1 MTTTRGL
8 KAIPARP
15 APWST
20 SDAIELLGLVAQLEH
35 VAFAR
40 LAADSA
46 LAPTI
51 EQRLELSRFASAAVE
66 RRDRVLA
73 RITEIGGDPVAAV
86 RQYDDVLDD
95 FDARTQPGSWWE
107 RLLKAYVGYGVAD
120 DFCRLAAEGLDAG
133 SRAVVLE
140 VLDDASHA
148 ELAVAELDA
157 AGSADGVLT
166 ARLALWGRRLVGEA
180 LGVVQRLLVQRPALV
195 RLVAPSAS
203 DAAPAEPSDQA
214 LRRAHGAA
222 HPPHE
227 PPRPH
232 GLTATQRAPHG
243 SLRAGLSVRRGQ
255 MLPKPTRPLL
265 SEPISTYP
273 RLAVGTMTRRPRTST
288 SSRAGRPL
296 RAAATAAATSSGV
309 WSDSRLISRGRFC
322 TPMVISTVISFTS
335 LLTLWFSGRL
345 RPAGAAALVRS

>member
-1 MTTTRGL
+1 MTTTR
-8 KAIPARP
+8 ARTGEAVP
-15 APWST
+15 VVGSVELADT
-20 SDAIELLGLVAQLEH
+20 IELLGLVAQLEH

-120 DFCRLAAEGLDAG
+120 DFCRLAAEGLDEG

-195 RLVAPSAS
+195 RLVSVGAGGSANQDGAPPN
-203 DAAPAEPSDQA
+203 APTKLFGELTAQHT
-214 LRRAHGAA
+214 RRMS
-222 HPPHE
+222 
-227 PPRPH
+227 RL
-232 GLTATQRAPHG
+232 GLTA
-243 SLRAGLSVRRGQ
+243 
-255 MLPKPTRPLL
+255 
-265 SEPISTYP
+265 
-273 RLAVGTMTRRPRTST
+273 
-288 SSRAGRPL
+288 
-296 RAAATAAATSSGV
+296 
-309 WSDSRLISRGRFC
+309 
-322 TPMVISTVISFTS
+322 
-335 LLTLWFSGRL
+335 
-345 RPAGAAALVRS
+345 

>member
-1 MTTTRGL
+1 MTTTRAE
-8 KAIPARP
+8 AIPA
-15 APWST
+15 AGS
-20 SDAIELLGLVAQLEH
+20 SELADAIELLGLVAQLEH

-107 RLLKAYVGYGVAD
+107 RLLKSYVGYGVAD

-195 RLVAPSAS
+195 RLVAVGSAHQ
-203 DAAPAEPSDQA
+203 DASPANAPTKLFSELTAQHT
-214 LRRAHGAA
+214 RRMS
-222 HPPHE
+222 
-227 PPRPH
+227 RL
-232 GLTATQRAPHG
+232 GLTA
-243 SLRAGLSVRRGQ
+243 
-255 MLPKPTRPLL
+255 
-265 SEPISTYP
+265 
-273 RLAVGTMTRRPRTST
+273 
-288 SSRAGRPL
+288 
-296 RAAATAAATSSGV
+296 
-309 WSDSRLISRGRFC
+309 
-322 TPMVISTVISFTS
+322 
-335 LLTLWFSGRL
+335 
-345 RPAGAAALVRS
+345 

>member
-1 MTTTRGL
+1 MGTL
-8 KAIPARP
+8 EH
-15 APWST
+15 

-195 RLVAPSAS
+195 RLVSVGSSGSANPPTKLFGELT
-203 DAAPAEPSDQA
+203 AQHT
-214 LRRAHGAA
+214 RRMS
-222 HPPHE
+222 
-227 PPRPH
+227 RL
-232 GLTATQRAPHG
+232 GLTA
-243 SLRAGLSVRRGQ
+243 
-255 MLPKPTRPLL
+255 
-265 SEPISTYP
+265 
-273 RLAVGTMTRRPRTST
+273 
-288 SSRAGRPL
+288 
-296 RAAATAAATSSGV
+296 
-309 WSDSRLISRGRFC
+309 
-322 TPMVISTVISFTS
+322 
-335 LLTLWFSGRL
+335 
-345 RPAGAAALVRS
+345 

>member
-1 MTTTRGL
+1 MTTTRAE
-8 KAIPARP
+8 AIPEAG
-15 APWST
+15 SLEH

-95 FDARTQPGSWWE
+95 FDARTQPSSWWE

-120 DFCRLAAEGLDAG
+120 DFCRLAAEGLDAD

-195 RLVAPSAS
+195 RLVAIGSANQGTS
-203 DAAPAEPSDQA
+203 KDTAPANAPTKLFGELTAQHT
-214 LRRAHGAA
+214 RRMS
-222 HPPHE
+222 
-227 PPRPH
+227 RL
-232 GLTATQRAPHG
+232 GLTA
-243 SLRAGLSVRRGQ
+243 
-255 MLPKPTRPLL
+255 
-265 SEPISTYP
+265 
-273 RLAVGTMTRRPRTST
+273 
-288 SSRAGRPL
+288 
-296 RAAATAAATSSGV
+296 
-309 WSDSRLISRGRFC
+309 
-322 TPMVISTVISFTS
+322 
-335 LLTLWFSGRL
+335 
-345 RPAGAAALVRS
+345 

>member
-1 MTTTRGL
+1 MTTT
-8 KAIPARP
+8 PARTGP
-15 APWST
+15 AT
-20 SDAIELLGLVAQLEH
+20 SPETVPAAGSPELADTIELLGLVAQLEH

-95 FDARTQPGSWWE
+95 FDARTQPSSWWE

-120 DFCRLAAEGLDAG
+120 DFCRLAAEGLDAD

-195 RLVAPSAS
+195 RLVAIGSANQGTS
-203 DAAPAEPSDQA
+203 KDTAPANAPTKLFGELTAQHT
-214 LRRAHGAA
+214 RRMS
-222 HPPHE
+222 
-227 PPRPH
+227 RL
-232 GLTATQRAPHG
+232 GLTA
-243 SLRAGLSVRRGQ
+243 
-255 MLPKPTRPLL
+255 
-265 SEPISTYP
+265 
-273 RLAVGTMTRRPRTST
+273 
-288 SSRAGRPL
+288 
-296 RAAATAAATSSGV
+296 
-309 WSDSRLISRGRFC
+309 
-322 TPMVISTVISFTS
+322 
-335 LLTLWFSGRL
+335 
-345 RPAGAAALVRS
+345 